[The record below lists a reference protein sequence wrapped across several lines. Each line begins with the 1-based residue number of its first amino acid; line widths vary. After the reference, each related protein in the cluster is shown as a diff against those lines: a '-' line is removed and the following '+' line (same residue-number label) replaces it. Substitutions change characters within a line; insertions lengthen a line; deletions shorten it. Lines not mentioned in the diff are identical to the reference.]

1 MALLRTYS
9 ESQEVERASTISDG
23 KDQNSKEAV
32 IYNNHSIPFFDQE
45 SNITASFST
54 SLGGLVM
61 SLRSQERNIRE
72 SEFYRYEE
80 RHYKDLK
87 KERIRVR
94 FSGSFYKCR
103 YYHGRDYYPWEFLQ
117 HAYDL
122 GRGSKRGTLKEEAQ
136 HLALARY
143 IQRHLDV
150 KDRSES
156 SLKRAVVR
164 SLYLNAK
171 TECHVVH
178 DHDKEH
184 LREDT

>member
-9 ESQEVERASTISDG
+9 ERQEVERASRISDG
-23 KDQNSKEAV
+23 KEQNSKEAV

-45 SNITASFST
+45 SNITVSFST

-80 RHYKDLK
+80 RHSKDLK

-94 FSGSFYKCR
+94 VSASFYKCR
-103 YYHGRDYYPWEFLQ
+103 YCHGRDYHLWEFLQ

-136 HLALARY
+136 HLALAR
-143 IQRHLDV
+143 IDQRHP
-150 KDRSES
+150 
-156 SLKRAVVR
+156 
-164 SLYLNAK
+164 
-171 TECHVVH
+171 
-178 DHDKEH
+178 
-184 LREDT
+184 